1 VAVLFSGG
9 LDSSI
14 LLAHLLADEHC
25 VQPLYVSCELAW
37 QREEL
42 RWARRYLDAIAAP
55 RLRPLVVLSMP
66 LADLYGD
73 HWSVTGHGVPA
84 ADDPD
89 ERVYLAGHNPLLLI
103 KADIWCRLH
112 GVSKLALGALATNP
126 FADATDAFFAP
137 FAEAMDQ
144 AVEGHVELVR
154 PFASMDKQAVMQWGR
169 RAPLELTFSCL
180 SPQHGLHCGQC
191 NKCAERQ
198 RAFRDAGIL
207 DRTNYAAARNR
218 FLLRPPAVELRR
230 QVQVFART

>member
-1 VAVLFSGG
+1 MNSTVAVLFSGG

-14 LLAHLLADEHC
+14 LLAHLVAEQRR
-25 VQPLYVSCELAW
+25 VQPLYVACGLAW

-42 RWARRYLDAIAAP
+42 RWARRYLEAIAAP
-55 RLRPLVVLSMP
+55 PLAPLVVLSMP

-73 HWSVTGHGVPA
+73 HWSITGQGVPS

-112 GVSKLALGALATNP
+112 GVTQLALGALATNP

-144 AVEGHVELVR
+144 AVAGRIELLR
-154 PFASMDKQAVMQWGR
+154 PLAAMDKCAVMQWGR
-169 RAPLELTFSCL
+169 RAPLGLTFSCL
-180 SPQHGLHCGQC
+180 APRDGLHCGAC

-198 RAFRDAGIL
+198 RAFRDAQL
-207 DRTNYAAARNR
+207 VDPTSYAAPAREI
-218 FLLRPPAVELRR
+218 AVCTTDAEELS
-230 QVQVFART
+230 